1 MRLVEAL
8 KYVYSSHRT
17 LEELT
22 NPFILFSNL
31 SDLCNDSF
39 IAKEEVKDY
48 WKVISKVNIY
58 KHILENDDPDI
69 KTKLM
74 KLYSQF
80 GEYFSIDL
88 YKKMI
93 DYTISSVP
101 KLVTKTETKKVIKK
115 DRRLFGFTIKD
126 NVLVKYKGKKKK
138 VIIPEEVEVIDAY
151 AFDNLPNLKEIVIP
165 STVKLIK
172 TFAFNNLYDL
182 QLIVVGNVEMIEE
195 YSFWNCRGSIYCEL
209 EKKPPLWSK
218 RWNSSMPGFIF
229 DKKLKTY
236 YGK

>member
-8 KYVYSSHRT
+8 KYIYSSHRSI
-17 LEELT
+17 EELT
-22 NPFILFSNL
+22 NPFILLSNL

-39 IAKEEVKDY
+39 EAKEEVKSY
-48 WKVISKVNIY
+48 WNVISKVNIY
-58 KHILENDDPDI
+58 KCLLEGDSLSAKEN
-69 KTKLM
+69 LM
-74 KLYSQF
+74 KLYSLY
-80 GEYFSIDL
+80 GEYFSIDV
-88 YKKMI
+88 YEKMI
-93 DYTISSVP
+93 DNTILSIPSIFICNER
-101 KLVTKTETKKVIKK
+101 KREIKK

-126 NVLVKYKGKKKK
+126 DVLVKYKGKKKK
-138 VIIPEEVEVIDAY
+138 VIIPEEVKVIDAY

-209 EKKPPLWSK
+209 KKRPTLWST
-218 RWNSSMPGFIF
+218 RWNSCLPGFIF
-229 DKKLKTY
+229 SKKIKTY
-236 YGK
+236 YEK